1 MVSGE
6 QLQVWSHSN
15 KMLRYFPAWRRSAET
30 GFWPRTSPPFLLSP
44 PPRLLH
50 TPASINRYRVTQLT
64 TCSRILWTEEASRTK
79 ILILNSSKHVQ
90 FDTPQSVGLILQPP
104 LLLSIKLALPR
115 PRNNHFPSSNTENR
129 TSFQEFETLNK
140 NSSVMYVTV
149 TFILCLFKYV

>member
-1 MVSGE
+1 MVSGSSSRSGVILTKCYDISPRGGA
-6 QLQVWSHSN
+6 QLRQGSG
-15 KMLRYFPAWRRSAET
+15 PC
-30 GFWPRTSPPFLLSP
+30 TSPPFLLSP
-44 PPRLLH
+44 PPRLLL
-50 TPASINRYRVTQLT
+50 TDTQSDTNYYLLPHPVD
-64 TCSRILWTEEASRTK
+64 RGGIKNK